1 MDKKKRE
8 IEDAETGDKAAAAK
22 RGIRSAAT
30 TDASTRQVSRLL
42 GMAKDWQPG
51 IAGGVSRLVAG
62 YFPGSEIYN
71 ANTLVESLDAN
82 SIISTIQLMKESSPS
97 GATGFGATTM
107 PELAA
112 MENQIGKL
120 DPLADP
126 EIFMENLRG
135 FNNFVLDSAYGT
147 QAEVLANDALTDT
160 EKEFYGQRF
169 DLKTGKVL
177 DLGLEA
183 LDDGV
188 ITLWDK
194 EETSPALDVKPSDYT
209 PEELE
214 IFNSIK
220 VD

>member
-1 MDKKKRE
+1 LNKAGSFFLLL
-8 IEDAETGDKAAAAK
+8 IFGDSPRVA
-22 RGIRSAAT
+22 GRSV
-30 TDASTRQVSRLL
+30 ASQS
-42 GMAKDWQPG
+42 
-51 IAGGVSRLVAG
+51 GGVSRLVSC

-135 FNNFVLDSAYGT
+135 FNNYVLDSAYGT
-147 QAEVLANDALTDT
+147 QAEILANDALTDT

-169 DLKTGKVL
+169 DLKSGKVL

-194 EETSPALDVKPSDYT
+194 DDPNAALDVAPSDLT
-209 PEELE
+209 AEELE
-214 IFNSIK
+214 IYNSIGGE
-220 VD
+220 